1 MANEPA
7 PSEKL
12 SANAPTVSPPKQLL
26 IDAWERQ
33 IIYSRNASRYQK
45 RFATLRTMLTILS
58 VGVIFLSIVEADVDV
73 DFLPEVWANLTYGSI
88 ENLLIILPI
97 TITALLA
104 FSVKFDRGQNWV
116 LLRGNAEALKREI
129 YYYRTMFG
137 PYKENRDAV
146 LAQRVKQIS
155 ESMKGSPVHRASLN
169 PYESLTPAEKRQ
181 ADLYAPEKYSD
192 FLSAEKY
199 LTYRL
204 ERQFDWYRKQ
214 AKSLDRQLQIFQF
227 SIYAF
232 GGLGTFLAATDN
244 LKSWVAVTTA
254 LTGAFNNYVEFKR
267 VESSLVGYN
276 QTADTLYD
284 IRTWW
289 HSLSASA
296 RENRQNFKKL
306 VESTEKTIRSENT
319 SWLQDMQDLLADL
332 YGTKEVDEPD
342 PQSEAPSPSPEEEK
356 N

>member
-7 PSEKL
+7 PSE
-12 SANAPTVSPPKQLL
+12 NTPTVPLPKQLL

-45 RFATLRTMLTILS
+45 RFVTLRTTLAILS
-58 VGVIFLSIVEADVDV
+58 VGVIFLSLVEAN
-73 DFLPEVWANLTYGSI
+73 FLSEDAANLTYSSSI
-88 ENLLIILPI
+88 EKLLIILPI
-97 TITALLA
+97 TITGLLA

-129 YYYRTMFG
+129 YYYRTQVD

-204 ERQFDWYRKQ
+204 EKQFDWYRKQ
-214 AKSLDRQLQIFQF
+214 AKLLDRQLEIFQF
-227 SIYAF
+227 GIYAF

-244 LKSWVAVTTA
+244 FKSWVAVTTA

-267 VESSLVGYN
+267 VEASLVGYN
-276 QTADTLYD
+276 QAADTLYD

-296 RENRQNFKKL
+296 RGNRQNFEKL
-306 VESTEKTIRSENT
+306 VKSTEKTIRSENT

-342 PQSEAPSPSPEEEK
+342 PQSEAPSPSTEEEK